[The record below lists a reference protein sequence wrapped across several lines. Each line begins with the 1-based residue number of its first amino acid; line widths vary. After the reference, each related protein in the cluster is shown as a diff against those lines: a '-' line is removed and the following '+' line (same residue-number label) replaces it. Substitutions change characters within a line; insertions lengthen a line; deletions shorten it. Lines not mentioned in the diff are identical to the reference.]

1 MHTKFGSAW
10 IGSVRSE
17 SAAPDVLAGGDEEDR
32 PVLNAVAPLGLDLV
46 LETGSYLAFSKPA
59 NGNEPSHG
67 RITPE
72 RARKREVGFVPN
84 AEPEAWRLEKEVCH
98 VELGC
103 LTYRVRG
110 RQAKRGNAP
119 SAPVDGPHEARVR
132 PQ

>member
-1 MHTKFGSAW
+1 MVDDTRRRLEGVPSLPMTGGDVHTKFGSAW

-32 PVLNAVAPLGLDLV
+32 PVLDAMAPLCLDLV
-46 LETGSYLAFSKPA
+46 LKTGSDLAFRKPT

-84 AEPEAWRLEKEVCH
+84 TEPEA
-98 VELGC
+98 
-103 LTYRVRG
+103 
-110 RQAKRGNAP
+110 
-119 SAPVDGPHEARVR
+119 
-132 PQ
+132 

>member
-72 RARKREVGFVPN
+72 RARKSEVGFAPHT
-84 AEPEAWRLEKEVCH
+84 EPEACRLQKEGRH
-98 VELGC
+98 VGLSA
-103 LTYRVRG
+103 YRT
-110 RQAKRGNAP
+110 A
-119 SAPVDGPHEARVR
+119 
-132 PQ
+132 